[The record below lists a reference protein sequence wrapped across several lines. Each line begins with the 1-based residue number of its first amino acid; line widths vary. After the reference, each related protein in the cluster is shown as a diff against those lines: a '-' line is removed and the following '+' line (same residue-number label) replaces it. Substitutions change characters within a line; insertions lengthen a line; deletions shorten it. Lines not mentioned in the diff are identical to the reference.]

1 MMDLT
6 RDTYY
11 TPAADQA
18 YMSCSLY
25 DMYMECEA
33 AALAKE
39 QGRYRPTPSRAFIL
53 GNYFHT
59 FFESEEAHEEFCE
72 KNAPELYT
80 LSSLK
85 PGKSPQKRADVEQID
100 LMIDVVMKDE
110 LMRRFVEMPG
120 ENEAVMTGKI
130 FGIPWRI
137 RMDKMCAGL
146 IIDYKTCANIWET
159 TYDPRQQRRVTFVE
173 LYGYARRAAVYREI
187 YKQNRG
193 QCPAFLLLCVSKQD
207 PPDKE
212 AVLISN
218 EQVLQYELS
227 LVKERLPRIQRIRDG
242 SIKPIRCGTCEYCR
256 STKRCTSIKT
266 HFELDPEFRQREEEY
281 DELWSPRTAQVDIQE
296 TPAV

>member
-1 MMDLT
+1 MLT
-6 RDTYY
+6 KEDYY
-11 TPAADQA
+11 TPEADQA

-25 DMYMECEA
+25 DMYLECEA

-120 ENEAVMTGKI
+120 ENEAVMTGHI
-130 FGIPWRI
+130 FSMPWRI
-137 RMDKMCAGL
+137 RMDKIVRGAHHR
-146 IIDYKTCANIWET
+146 T
-159 TYDPRQQRRVTFVE
+159 TRHVQTSGKRHTIPSAAARDV
-173 LYGYARRAAVYREI
+173 RRAVWPIPEGRDLPRDYTSR
-187 YKQNRG
+187 NRG
-193 QCPAFLLLCVSKQD
+193 AYPSFLLL
-207 PPDKE
+207 
-212 AVLISN
+212 
-218 EQVLQYELS
+218 
-227 LVKERLPRIQRIRDG
+227 
-242 SIKPIRCGTCEYCR
+242 
-256 STKRCTSIKT
+256 
-266 HFELDPEFRQREEEY
+266 
-281 DELWSPRTAQVDIQE
+281 W
-296 TPAV
+296 